1 MIIRILLLLGSFL
14 VLVNLCI
21 ITVSYIMGVN
31 LYQKYGKQILI
42 SFGIFVLII
51 AAFYIAIAL
60 IGLK

>member
-1 MIIRILLLLGSFL
+1 
-14 VLVNLCI
+14 
-21 ITVSYIMGVN
+21 MGVN